1 MKNLKTALFIFLFWG
16 FHSTYATDRK
26 LSSRIGEVPVI
37 NENSNIK
44 MPVAGKNPINN
55 NDGNIDLSIKMAK
68 ASMSKLAAEAIGV
81 NTHLNFMG
89 TVYDVHY
96 EDIIKPRLVELG
108 TKHIRD
114 HFGNEKIN
122 SRFVE
127 LAHAYDIK
135 LLILNNDVGNDMAD
149 TKAEVKRLNQIN
161 PDKPVVDLIEAAN
174 ERDNGWKQDW
184 TKLGDYIHSFWKIYK
199 EDPQTVSIP
208 LVGPSFANTRE
219 SAIHLAE
226 NCKNAS
232 QTMDLGNL
240 HAYSGLFPESP
251 IAGGWG
257 ISFAKAIESYRSLCG
272 DKPIIETESGYKNSE
287 GMDGHPAV
295 SERTAAKYSLR
306 LILNR
311 LNAGIQKLYFYQ
323 LINDVEDFG
332 LLNSDGTPRLQYTAL
347 KNFIHLMADEGDDFV
362 TGNLSYGLSGE
373 LVDIHQMLF
382 QKRNGNF
389 MLVIWQG
396 INGSANGTQNNDYVD
411 INNPDKKITLK
422 LEQKASIV
430 NVYRPSFDKVP
441 DGNGINPIR
450 TLENTS
456 VIDLSVP
463 DHLVIVEIG
472 FNN

>member
-1 MKNLKTALFIFLFWG
+1 MKNFKTVMFVSLFLG

-26 LSSRIGEVPVI
+26 LSSRIGEVQVI
-37 NENSNIK
+37 SEHSNLKI
-44 MPVAGKNPINN
+44 PAAGNNPINN
-55 NDGNIDLSIKMAK
+55 NKGNTDIPIKMVK
-68 ASMSKLAAEAIGV
+68 ASMSMFAADAIGL
-81 NTHLNFMG
+81 NTHLNYIG
-89 TVYDVHY
+89 TVYDLHY

-114 HFGNEKIN
+114 HLGDEKIN
-122 SRFVE
+122 SRYIE
-127 LAHAYDIK
+127 LAHNYDIK
-135 LLILNNDVGNDMAD
+135 LLILNNEDGNDMAD

-161 PDKPVVDLIEAAN
+161 PDKPIVDLIEAAN

-184 TKLGDYIHSFWKIYK
+184 TRLGDYMNSFWKIYK
-199 EDPQTVSIP
+199 EDPQTASIP

-226 NCKNAS
+226 NCKNVS
-232 QTMDLGNL
+232 LTMDLGNL
-240 HAYSGLFPESP
+240 HAYSGFFPESP

-272 DKPIIETESGYKNSE
+272 DKPIIETESGYKSSE

-295 SERTAAKYSLR
+295 SERTAAKYSPR
-306 LILNR
+306 LILSR
-311 LNAGIQKLYFYQ
+311 LNAGVQKLYLYQ

-332 LLNSDGTPRLQYTAL
+332 LLNNDGTPRLQYNAL
-347 KNFIHLMADEGDDFV
+347 KNFIHLMADEGDAFE
-362 TGNLSYGLSGE
+362 TGNLSYGLGGD
-373 LVDIHQMLF
+373 LADIHQMLF

-389 MLVIWQG
+389 MLVLWQG

-422 LEQKASIV
+422 LEQKASTV

-456 VIDLSVP
+456 VIDISVP
-463 DHLVIVEIG
+463 DHIVIVEIG
-472 FNN
+472 LNN